1 MRLRPG
7 AAGDLATVQTLEKAA
22 RVRYLGVPELAFAAA
37 APPIAADRLRDGELI
52 LADEDGRILGFV
64 LLGVIDTRLYVANI
78 SVAPD
83 SSGGGVGAVLMAEAE
98 QRAAARG
105 LGAVTLTTFRA
116 PPWNAPWFARLGFT
130 PMPPALIGPE
140 LRAILERQAA
150 LLDPA
155 TRATLWL
162 PVSGPAAG

>member
-7 AAGDLATVQTLEKAA
+7 SAGDLATVQALEKAA
-22 RVRYLGVPELAFAAA
+22 RVRYLGMPELAFAAA

-52 LADEDGRILGFV
+52 LADEDGRIIGFV
-64 LLGVIDTRLYVANI
+64 LLGLIDTRLYVANI

-83 SSGGGVGAVLMAEAE
+83 ASGCGVGAVLMAEAE

-116 PPWNAPWFARLGFT
+116 PPWNAPWFGRLGFIE
-130 PMPPALIGPE
+130 MPAVLIGPE
-140 LRAILERQAA
+140 LRAILARQATF
-150 LLDPA
+150 LDPA
-155 TRATLWL
+155 TRTTLWRPL
-162 PVSGPAAG
+162 PG

>member
-7 AAGDLATVQTLEKAA
+7 SAGDLATVQALEKAA
-22 RVRYLGVPELAFAAA
+22 RVRYLGMPELAFAAA

-52 LADEDGRILGFV
+52 LADEDGRIIGFV
-64 LLGVIDTRLYVANI
+64 LLGLIDTRLYVANI

-83 SSGGGVGAVLMAEAE
+83 ASGCGVGAVLMAEAE

-116 PPWNAPWFARLGFT
+116 PPWNAPWFGRLGFIE
-130 PMPPALIGPE
+130 MPAALIGPE
-140 LRAILERQAA
+140 LRAILARQATF
-150 LLDPA
+150 LDPA
-155 TRATLWL
+155 TRTTLWRPL
-162 PVSGPAAG
+162 PG